1 MPLIPL
7 LLLLIVLEKQAVAA
21 AAVEMVHGEGIETK
35 TTFTQLQAQVT
46 RHTLLETE

>member
-7 LLLLIVLEKQAVAA
+7 LLLLIVLEKQAVV
-21 AAVEMVHGEGIETK
+21 AVEMVHGEGFETK
-35 TTFTQLQAQVT
+35 TTFTQLQAQVS